1 MELSRQ
7 EYWSR
12 LPFLSPGDLPNPGIE
27 PISLMSPALAGGFFT
42 SRATWEV
49 ICFIHSIRKK
59 LLIKMGKRRSA
70 SRMSVLQRELS
81 PPSLNWGTPGV
92 GMQGVSRLFWVW
104 CQLWIQG
111 SESTRAFVAWPLWS
125 RLEGVGTCYHLECL
139 ILGFFPMIQMVSK
152 DHKCPAEL
160 FSEFKS
166 SKDCYHVLGRKFK
179 LPVV

>member
-92 GMQGVSRLFWVW
+92 GMQGVSRF
-104 CQLWIQG
+104 
-111 SESTRAFVAWPLWS
+111 E
-125 RLEGVGTCYHLECL
+125 
-139 ILGFFPMIQMVSK
+139 
-152 DHKCPAEL
+152 AEL
-160 FSEFKS
+160 S
-166 SKDCYHVLGRKFK
+166 LGGLRERDMVGGVNRGEPGK
-179 LPVV
+179 LRPV

>member
-92 GMQGVSRLFWVW
+92 GMQGVSRF
-104 CQLWIQG
+104 
-111 SESTRAFVAWPLWS
+111 E
-125 RLEGVGTCYHLECL
+125 
-139 ILGFFPMIQMVSK
+139 
-152 DHKCPAEL
+152 AEL
-160 FSEFKS
+160 S
-166 SKDCYHVLGRKFK
+166 LGGLRERDTVGGVNRGEPGK
-179 LPVV
+179 LRPV

>member
-1 MELSRQ
+1 MLCI
-7 EYWSR
+7 
-12 LPFLSPGDLPNPGIE
+12 PAGDLPNPGIE

-92 GMQGVSRLFWVW
+92 GMQGVSRF
-104 CQLWIQG
+104 
-111 SESTRAFVAWPLWS
+111 E
-125 RLEGVGTCYHLECL
+125 
-139 ILGFFPMIQMVSK
+139 
-152 DHKCPAEL
+152 AEL
-160 FSEFKS
+160 S
-166 SKDCYHVLGRKFK
+166 LGGLRERDTVGGVNRGEPGK
-179 LPVV
+179 LRPV